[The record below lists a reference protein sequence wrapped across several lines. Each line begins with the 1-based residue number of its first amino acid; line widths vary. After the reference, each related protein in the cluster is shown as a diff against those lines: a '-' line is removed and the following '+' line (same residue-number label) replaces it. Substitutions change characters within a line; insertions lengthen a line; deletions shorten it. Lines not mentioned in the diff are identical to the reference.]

1 MHKTENHMDAK
12 LEIKNILLEAIDSLV
27 KGYKGNSL
35 TDIFI
40 LFDDEDVELSVYDD
54 EENCIVKGI
63 VQSWTDMLDENDE
76 INYAATLREVVS
88 QINEEGLLASLEVYT
103 PFSISLIDEDFVVLE
118 ELLLIEDDSIILL
131 GNDFMDR
138 IDKEFDDFLDK
149 LLKD

>member
-1 MHKTENHMDAK
+1 MDAK